1 MNEKNNGIRV
11 IIIIIII
18 MLEWRLVGMS
28 CGENTGKYAYM
39 HADLYRENIDNQTDL
54 YTIIIR

>member
-1 MNEKNNGIRV
+1 MRENEINEYKRV
-11 IIIIIII
+11 III

-39 HADLYRENIDNQTDL
+39 HADLYRENTDSQIDIHTNIFRQ
-54 YTIIIR
+54 